1 MHETSGP
8 LGKDGN
14 PAMKK
19 LCLHPLFFLGLVIR
33 LVLII
38 GMAPFAVYEWY
49 VPFLD
54 SSISS
59 LTLDPWTRWMAEGGA
74 PAAFPYGYA
83 MWLSFLPIT
92 LATKLIGVPLQWGY
106 ELTLL
111 AFDFC
116 LLITLHHLLP
126 GRHRLLLTTYWLSP
140 IVILASYVLGL
151 NDLVPALLLTLS
163 IFFIRRVDLKIAGI
177 FCAAAISAKLSMV
190 VALPFVVIYLY
201 NNKALR
207 QRISKFLLGFIVC
220 ALILGVPFLFS
231 SAGIQ
236 MLFGNPE
243 MGKIYRVALNLGGS
257 VSIYIVPL
265 IYLVMLYLAWR
276 VRRLNFDLFQAITG
290 MSFLLIVLMSPAS
303 PGWFVWSMPFLA
315 LYQAMSGRIAILL
328 IGAFSALYV
337 LSTLLVT
344 PLLFTNG
351 MNFDLT
357 HALHVSGQTGNH
369 AASLLHTSMVA
380 IGIVLAI
387 RIWREAISR
396 NDFFRLSRKP
406 FVIGIAG
413 DSGAG
418 KDTFADAITGLFGGH
433 SVVKLSG
440 DDYHL
445 WDRRKPMWQVMTHLN
460 PMANDLEGFCRDLVS
475 LTDGKSILA
484 KHYDHQTGKMSK
496 PFQIT
501 SNDFIIAS
509 GLHALYLPI
518 LRDCYNLRIYLDIDE
533 GLRRYFKLKRD
544 VNQRGHTV
552 DRVLTS
558 FEKREPDSERF
569 IRPQSTFADLTLS
582 LQPIHPRMLESLND
596 KHPLRLKLIVKT
608 RHGFNELSLNRVLV
622 GVCGLHVDIVVSDD
636 GSEVQITIEGET
648 SAADIELA
656 AKMLCPWILEF
667 LDIPTKWQDGMV
679 GLMQLITLSHISQV
693 LTKRFLL

>member
-1 MHETSGP
+1 
-8 LGKDGN
+8 
-14 PAMKK
+14 MKK
-19 LCLHPLFFLGLVIR
+19 LCWHPLFFLGLAIR
-33 LVLII
+33 LALII
-38 GMAPFAVYEWY
+38 GMAPLAVSDWY
-49 VPFLD
+49 APFLD
-54 SSISS
+54 TSISS
-59 LTLDPWTRWMAEGGA
+59 LTLDPWSAWITAGGA
-74 PAAFPYGYA
+74 SVAFPYGYA
-83 MWLSFLPIT
+83 MWLAFLPIT
-92 LATKLIGVPLQWGY
+92 LAAKLIGAPLQYGY

-111 AFDFC
+111 VIDFC
-116 LLITLHHLLP
+116 LLVTLSQLLP
-126 GRHRLLLTTYWLSP
+126 GRQRLLLAVYWLSP

-163 IFFIRRVDLKIAGI
+163 IFFLRRVELKIAGI

-190 VALPFVVIYLY
+190 VALPFFVIYLY

-207 QRISKFLLGFIVC
+207 QRVSQFLVGFTAS

-231 SAGIQ
+231 TAGIQ
-236 MLFGNPE
+236 MLLGNPE
-243 MGKIYRVALNLGGS
+243 MEKIYHAALSLGGS
-257 VSIYIVPL
+257 VSVYIVPL
-265 IYLVMLYLAWR
+265 TYLIMLYLAWR
-276 VRRLNFDLFQAITG
+276 VRRLNFDLFQAVTG
-290 MSFLLIVLMSPAS
+290 MSFLLIVLMTPAS

-315 LYQAMSGRIAILL
+315 LYQAMSGRIATLL
-328 IGAFSALYV
+328 IGTFSALYV

-344 PLLFTNG
+344 PLLFSNG
-351 MNFDLT
+351 LDFNLS
-357 HALHVSGQTGNH
+357 HILHMTGQAGNH
-369 AASLLHTSMVA
+369 AASLLHTTMVA
-380 IGIVLAI
+380 IGILLAI
-387 RIWREAISR
+387 RVWREAISR

-445 WDRRKPMWQVMTHLN
+445 WDRQKPIWQVMTHLN
-460 PMANDLEGFCRDLVS
+460 PMANDLEGFCSDLVS
-475 LTDGKSILA
+475 LTDGKSIQSR
-484 KHYDHQTGKMSK
+484 HYDHQTGKMSK
-496 PFQIT
+496 PFQIA

-518 LRDCYNLRIYLDIDE
+518 LRDCYNLKIYLDIDE
-533 GLRRYFKLKRD
+533 GLRRHFKLKRD
-544 VNQRGHTV
+544 IHQRGHTL

-569 IRPQSTFADLTLS
+569 IRPQSIYADLTLA
-582 LQPIHPRMLESLND
+582 LQPIHPRMLESLDD

-636 GSEVQITIEGET
+636 GAEVQITIEGET

-656 AKMLCPWILEF
+656 AKMLCPRVLEF
-667 LDIPTKWQDGMV
+667 LNIPPKWQDGIV
-679 GLMQLITLSHISQV
+679 GLMQLITLSHISQA
-693 LTKRFLL
+693 LTKRFI

>member
-1 MHETSGP
+1 
-8 LGKDGN
+8 
-14 PAMKK
+14 MKK
-19 LCLHPLFFLGLVIR
+19 LCSHPLFFLGLLIR
-33 LVLII
+33 LALII
-38 GMAPFAVYEWY
+38 GMAPLAVSEWY

-54 SSISS
+54 TSISS
-59 LTLDPWTRWMAEGGA
+59 LTSDPWSGWMSKGGT

-92 LATKLIGVPLQWGY
+92 LATKLIGLPLQYGY

-126 GRHRLLLTTYWLSP
+126 GRHRLLLAVYWLSP

-151 NDLVPALLLTLS
+151 NDLIPALLLTVS
-163 IFFIRRVDLKIAGI
+163 IFFICRVDLKIAGI
-177 FCAAAISAKLSMV
+177 FCAAAISAKLSMI
-190 VALPFVVIYLY
+190 VALPFVFLYLL

-207 QRISKFLLGFIVC
+207 QQINKFLAGFVIC

-231 SAGIQ
+231 TAGIQ

-243 MGKIYRVALNLGGS
+243 MGKIYRVALNLGES
-257 VSIYIVPL
+257 VAIYIVPL

-276 VRRLNFDLFQAITG
+276 VRRLNFELFQAVTG
-290 MSFLLIVLMSPAS
+290 MSFLLTVLMTPAS
-303 PGWFVWSMPFLA
+303 PGWFVWSVPFLV
-315 LYQAMSGRIAILL
+315 LYQAMSGRIATLL

-344 PLLFTNG
+344 PLLFSNG

-357 HALHVSGQTGNH
+357 NALHVTGQTGNH
-369 AASLLHTSMVA
+369 AVSLLHTSMVT
-380 IGIVLAI
+380 IGVVLAI

-418 KDTFADAITGLFGGH
+418 KDSFADAITGLFGGH

-445 WDRRKPMWQVMTHLN
+445 WDRQKPMWQVMTHLN

-475 LTDGKSILA
+475 LTDGKSIQS

-496 PFQIT
+496 PFQIR

-518 LRDCYNLRIYLDIDE
+518 LRDCYNLKIYLNIDE

-569 IRPQSTFADLTLS
+569 IRPQQTFADLTLA
-582 LQPIHPRMLESLND
+582 LQPIHPRILDSLD
-596 KHPLRLKLIVKT
+596 EKHPLRLKLIVKT

-636 GSEVQITIEGET
+636 GAEVQISIEG
-648 SAADIELA
+648 A
-656 AKMLCPWILEF
+656 
-667 LDIPTKWQDGMV
+667 
-679 GLMQLITLSHISQV
+679 
-693 LTKRFLL
+693 LLPGC

>member
-1 MHETSGP
+1 
-8 LGKDGN
+8 
-14 PAMKK
+14 MKK

-33 LVLII
+33 LALII
-38 GMAPFAVYEWY
+38 GMAPLALSEWY

-54 SSISS
+54 TSISS
-59 LTLDPWTRWMAEGGA
+59 LTLDPWSRWMSQGGA

-83 MWLSFLPIT
+83 MWLSFLPIA
-92 LATKLIGVPLQWGY
+92 LATKLIGVPMQYGY

-111 AFDFC
+111 TFDFC

-126 GRHRLLLTTYWLSP
+126 GRHRLLLAVYWLSP

-151 NDLVPALLLTLS
+151 NDLMPALLLTLS
-163 IFFIRRVDLKIAGI
+163 IFFIRRVNLKIAGI

-207 QRISKFLLGFIVC
+207 QRISKFLIGFIGC

-231 SAGIQ
+231 FAGIQ

-257 VSIYIVPL
+257 VSIYIIPL

-276 VRRLNFDLFQAITG
+276 VRRLNFDLFQAVTG
-290 MSFLLIVLMSPAS
+290 ISFLLIVLMMPAS
-303 PGWFVWSMPFLA
+303 PGWFVWSMPFLT
-315 LYQAMSGRIAILL
+315 LYQAMSGRIAIIL

-344 PLLFTNG
+344 PLIFLNG
-351 MNFDLT
+351 MNFDLI
-357 HALHVSGQTGNH
+357 HALHVTGQTGDH
-369 AASLLHTSMVA
+369 TVSLLHTSMVA
-380 IGIVLAI
+380 IGVVLAI

-445 WDRRKPMWQVMTHLN
+445 WDRQKPMWQVMTHLN

-475 LTDGKSILA
+475 LIDGKSIQS
-484 KHYDHQTGKMSK
+484 KHYDHLTGKMSK
-496 PFQIT
+496 PFQIA

-509 GLHALYLPI
+509 GLHGLYLPI

-569 IRPQSTFADLTLS
+569 IRPQSTFADLTLA
-582 LQPIHPRMLESLND
+582 LQPIHPRMLESLD
-596 KHPLRLKLIVKT
+596 EKQPLRLKLIVKT
-608 RHGFNELSLNRVLV
+608 RHGFNEHTLNRVLV

-636 GSEVQITIEGET
+636 GAEVQITIEGET
-648 SAADIELA
+648 SAADIQLA

-667 LDIPTKWQDGMV
+667 LDIPPKWQDGMV